1 MGIGIFLVFLAG
13 SILLSGVAC
22 RRHLSSDED
31 RMVLERKRILVGDD
45 SETITTLLT
54 AALESSGYEVTTAS
68 DGHETYDLGRGG
80 DFDLVIID
88 KLMPGLLGLEV
99 IDRWHDE
106 GMQTPVIVL
115 TGVDD
120 DRTAVDSLDKGAVD
134 FVRKPFR
141 VPELLARVRHR
152 LEA

>member
-1 MGIGIFLVFLAG
+1 
-13 SILLSGVAC
+13 
-22 RRHLSSDED
+22 
-31 RMVLERKRILVGDD
+31 MVLERKRILVGDD

-68 DGHETYDLGRGG
+68 DGQETYDLGRGG

-88 KLMPGLLGLEV
+88 QLMPGLLGLEV
-99 IDRWHDE
+99 IDLWHDE

-141 VPELLARVRHR
+141 VPELLARIRQR